1 MQSRFTGSQVDLGD
15 PQTILDSITDAFFT
29 LNAEWEFCYVNR
41 QTEETLGREARD
53 LVGKSIWDVYPGT
66 VGSEFERVYR
76 KVAQD
81 RTTDAFCS
89 YYPDHDR
96 WYDVNVYPAQG
107 GLAIYFRDVTTRMQ
121 DERRRTALFRVADLV
136 RTATTSEEIMYEAS
150 EVLGETL
157 IASRVGYGTIDPV
170 AETLDVIQD
179 WNAPGV
185 ETLAG
190 RLHLRDYGSFIDDLK
205 SGNFIA
211 INDVEH
217 DDRTAAASAAL
228 KRRNAGSFVNVP
240 VIEKNELVAVV
251 FVNHEEVRKWTTEEL
266 AFIQEVA
273 EKIRTASER
282 LRNQKELANVVAESE
297 RRRRLYETFLEN
309 SPDLAYVFDLNHRFI
324 YANKV
329 LLKMWNR
336 TWEEAIGRN
345 CLELGY
351 EPWHAEMHDR
361 EIEQVISTKQAVRGE
376 VPFDGA
382 FGRRMYDYIFVPVL
396 GPDGEVEAIA
406 GTTRDI
412 TERNQAEQ
420 ALHDAS
426 RRKDEFLAMLSHE
439 LRNPLAPIRNSLYIL
454 NRADSSGQQA
464 RNAIDVIGRQV
475 THLTNLVDDL
485 LDVTRIATGKIELQ
499 RSQVD
504 LAALVRRTA
513 EDYRALTQARGLELS
528 VVVVGEALVVEGDE
542 TRLSQVLANLLGNAA
557 KFTPAGGRITVTAQ
571 KRTASALIHVTDNGF
586 GIAPDLLPIIF
597 DPFTQAS
604 QDLARTE
611 GGLGLGL
618 ALVKGIIELH
628 GGTVAVM
635 NTSGA
640 GAQFTIELPL
650 SRDTAST
657 ASDLLGPKNDSHT
670 RSRRILIVDDNSD
683 AADSLAAIA
692 DMWGHAVEVCYD
704 GRSAVALAENKQHEV
719 VLCDIGLPDM
729 TGYEVARALRRKLP
743 ATTRLVAISGY
754 AQPED
759 VQKALDS
766 GFDIHF
772 AKPLDMVRIQQLFG
786 GDDSSMIGS
795 SSLR

>member
-1 MQSRFTGSQVDLGD
+1 
-15 PQTILDSITDAFFT
+15 
-29 LNAEWEFCYVNR
+29 
-41 QTEETLGREARD
+41 
-53 LVGKSIWDVYPGT
+53 
-66 VGSEFERVYR
+66 
-76 KVAQD
+76 
-81 RTTDAFCS
+81 
-89 YYPDHDR
+89 
-96 WYDVNVYPAQG
+96 
-107 GLAIYFRDVTTRMQ
+107 
-121 DERRRTALFRVADLV
+121 
-136 RTATTSEEIMYEAS
+136 MYGAS

-170 AETLDVIQD
+170 AETLDVIRD

-205 SGNFIA
+205 GGKFIA

-217 DDRTAAASAAL
+217 DYRTAEASAAL

-240 VIEKNELVAVV
+240 VIEQHELVAVV
-251 FVNHEEVRKWTTEEL
+251 FVNHNEARKWTTEEL

-273 EKIRTASER
+273 ERIRTASER
-282 LRNQKELANVVAESE
+282 LRNQKELANVVADSE

-329 LLKMWNR
+329 LLNMWNR

-361 EIEQVISTKQAVRGE
+361 EIEQVIATKQAVRGE
-376 VPFDGA
+376 VPFEGA
-382 FGRRMYDYIFVPVL
+382 FGRRIYDYIFVPVL

-406 GTTRDI
+406 GTTRDV
-412 TERNQAEQ
+412 TERKQAEQ
-420 ALHDAS
+420 ALHDAN

-454 NRADSSGQQA
+454 DRADPSGQQA
-464 RNAIDVIGRQV
+464 RNAIEVIGRQV

-499 RSQVD
+499 RAEVD

-528 VVVVGEALVVEGDE
+528 VVGDGEALVVEGDE
-542 TRLSQVLANLLGNAA
+542 TRLSQVLGNLLGNAA
-557 KFTPAGGRITVTAQ
+557 KFTPSGGRITVTVQ
-571 KRTASALIHVTDNGF
+571 KRPETALIHVTDTGF

-604 QDLARTE
+604 QDLARAE

-618 ALVKGIIELH
+618 ALVKGVIELH
-628 GGTVAVM
+628 GGSVAAM
-635 NTSGA
+635 NTPGA
-640 GAQFTIELPL
+640 GAQLSVELPL
-650 SRDTAST
+650 AQVTVST
-657 ASDLLGPKNDSHT
+657 PDFSVTKNDGKT
-670 RSRRILIVDDNSD
+670 RSRRILIVDDNADS
-683 AADSLAAIA
+683 ADSLAAIA
-692 DMWGHAVEVCYD
+692 DMLGHAVEVCYD
-704 GRSAVALAENKQHEV
+704 GRSAIALAENKQHEV
-719 VLCDIGLPDM
+719 VLCDIGLPDIN
-729 TGYEVARALRRKLP
+729 GYAVAQALRRKLP
-743 ATTRLVAISGY
+743 ANTRLVAISGY

-759 VQKALDS
+759 VQKALDA
-766 GFDIHF
+766 GFDAHF
-772 AKPLDMVRIQQLFG
+772 AKPLDLLRIEQLLG
-786 GDDSSMIGS
+786 GADSFYD
-795 SSLR
+795 RE